1 MLYTIYFEIYGK
13 KMKTDVEA
21 KTPHQAQEK
30 LAEIVANK
38 IIYHKVV
45 EPKIKE
51 KKEPINKAT
60 SNFMNFFED
69 AINGKFDR

>member
-21 KTPHQAQEK
+21 KTPHQAEEK

-45 EPKIKE
+45 EPKIEE
-51 KKEPINKAT
+51 KNEPINKAT
-60 SNFMNFFED
+60 SKFMNFFED
-69 AINGKFDR
+69 AINGKLDR

>member
-21 KTPHQAQEK
+21 KTPHQAEEK

>member
-1 MLYTIYFEIYGK
+1 
-13 KMKTDVEA
+13 MKTDVEA